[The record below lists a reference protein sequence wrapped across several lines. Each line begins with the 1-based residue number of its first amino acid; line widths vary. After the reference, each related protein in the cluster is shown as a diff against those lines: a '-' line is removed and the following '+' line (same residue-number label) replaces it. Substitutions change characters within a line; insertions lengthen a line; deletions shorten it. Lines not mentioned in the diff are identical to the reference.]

1 MEVMATCVGTTPLTA
16 ELSPAQ
22 LFDWIA
28 RRPTI
33 AIIDCRSVL
42 RVGLLPRTRVL
53 RCKRGESY
61 ESALEALID
70 EMMWEAPPGDRSAAI
85 VVGERGYGED
95 APANVAAIDA
105 ACAYLRAH
113 LGATSVYGLAGG
125 VTALHDDGQ
134 YAFLLGMSAAR
145 AAALPARLGDCLL
158 LGSAASA
165 LDAPALAAL
174 GVTHVLSVL
183 NAPLHLSHVP
193 AERHLAM
200 RAGGVAS
207 ERGTDGLHRLL
218 NGALPFILRA
228 LAANSAHCLLAVHP
242 DETTSGAG
250 GEGSASAAAA
260 VACAAMVAHG
270 SPGVSLDH
278 AAAKFTALGRASALH
293 PQAMSTLRRCEAWLA
308 DGAQE
313 GQAPAEPEAEL
324 QAEAM
329 EVAGAANVGVRR
341 ELVQPSVVSAR
352 SAAAAAGDQMQ
363 RALRAHYPSQVELDD
378 EDEDFGEYAG

>member
-1 MEVMATCVGTTPLTA
+1 MEVATSVATSPLTA

-22 LFDWIA
+22 LFDRIA

-53 RCKRGESY
+53 RRKRGESY

-85 VVGERGYGED
+85 VVGERGYGDD
-95 APANVAAIDA
+95 APDNVAAIDA

-113 LGATSVYGLAGG
+113 LGTQSVFGLAGG

-145 AAALPARLGDCLL
+145 AAALPARLGERLL

-183 NAPLHLSHVP
+183 SAPLHLPHVP

-207 ERGTDGLHRLL
+207 ERGTDGLLPLL
-218 NGALPFILRA
+218 HAALPFILRA
-228 LAANSAHCLLAVHP
+228 LSANSAHCLMAVHP
-242 DETTSGAG
+242 DETASGAG
-250 GEGSASAAAA
+250 GEGGASGAGAPGSASAAAV

-270 SPGVSLDH
+270 SPAVSLDC
-278 AAAKFTALGRASALH
+278 AAAKFAALGRASALH
-293 PQAMSTLRRCEAWLA
+293 PAAMSTLRRCEAWLTA
-308 DGAQE
+308 GAPE
-313 GQAPAEPEAEL
+313 GQAPAE
-324 QAEAM
+324 AEAM
-329 EVAGAANVGVRR
+329 EDAGA
-341 ELVQPSVVSAR
+341 
-352 SAAAAAGDQMQ
+352 
-363 RALRAHYPSQVELDD
+363 
-378 EDEDFGEYAG
+378 YAG